1 MRRKFTYIIFHFI
14 VFCLTGSLYSQLAYS
29 PLIDSIIN
37 LSTLQSMSILDREL
51 SGDTST
57 IIGGL
62 PYTITSRY
70 YSNISN
76 DKAAQY
82 IYEKFLSFG
91 LDTRYMNFR
100 PATNGANVIATRPGT
115 RYPDR
120 QYIICGH
127 FDDMPSS
134 GLAPGADDNA
144 SGTCAVIEAARL
156 ISPLILDYT
165 VVFIAFDQEELGLYG
180 SRAYADTAYNINH
193 DTILGVINLDMIAW
207 DSNDDYKLSVH
218 VNNNSLDFAGDV
230 ISAYNIYQPAL
241 IPATTFSMSGGSDH
255 QSFWNRGYKA
265 ILAIESISDFNAY
278 YHTSNDKFQYVNVPF
293 FASMTK
299 AAIAALLSFAFD
311 FRIAFEHSPLVSNND
326 TTDRTAVVTIN
337 SPQSLALTGTNS
349 PRLYYKVNEGPL
361 DFVNSFYNNLD
372 TFMFTIPGQS
382 LGSTVSYYFAAQ
394 DSIGRFV
401 GTLPAGGR
409 GINPPGLIAPA
420 TFFTYQI
427 ANIDTFSQCSNTLPK
442 PILDNQS
449 TYDTIHVTQSGNIID
464 LNVNLT
470 IYHTYD
476 GDLSIYLK
484 SPNMNEIDLSSGNGG
499 GGDNYINTTFDDE
512 APIPITSG
520 TPPFTGSYRPEQP
533 LSIFD
538 NLPVAG
544 DWILR
549 VTDNAT
555 LDTGTLMSWCLLFE
569 RSIFIGAHSNSQP
582 FKFEL
587 SQNYPNPFNSSTKI
601 SFTLSKKSDV
611 RIILYDVLGREVKS
625 LVNGRLNE
633 GRFDIYM
640 NANDLASGVYFYTM
654 YIDGSFFNTKK
665 MVMVK

>member
-1 MRRKFTYIIFHFI
+1 MKNKIIQIIFPLI
-14 VFCLTGSLYSQLAYS
+14 LFCFTGSLYSQLAYS

-37 LSTLQSMSILDREL
+37 LSTAESISILDREL

-70 YSNISN
+70 YSNPSN

-82 IYEKFLSFG
+82 IYEKFESYGLS
-91 LDTRYMNFR
+91 TRYMNFR
-100 PATNGANVIATRPGT
+100 PATNGANVIATKLGT
-115 RYPDR
+115 RFPNK

-144 SGTCAVIEAARL
+144 SGTCAVVEAARL
-156 ISPLILDYT
+156 ISPYSLDYT

-207 DSNDDYKLSVH
+207 DSNNDYELSMH
-218 VNNNSLDFAGDV
+218 VNNNSLGFANDV
-230 ISAYNIYQPAL
+230 ISAFNIYQPVL
-241 IPATTFSMSGGSDH
+241 VPAITFSMSGGSDH
-255 QSFWNRGYKA
+255 QSFWTRGYKA
-265 ILAIESISDFNAY
+265 ILAIESTTDFNTY
-278 YHTSNDKFQYVNVPF
+278 YHTSNDKFQYLNVPYF
-293 FASMTK
+293 SSMTK
-299 AAIAALLSFAFD
+299 AAIASLLSFALD
-311 FRIAFEHSPLVSNND
+311 VRITFMHTPLVSSND
-326 TTDRTAVVTIN
+326 TTDRAAVVTIN
-337 SPQSLALTGTNS
+337 SPRLLALAGANA
-349 PRLYYKVNEGPL
+349 PRLYYKVNGGL
-361 DFVNSFYNNLD
+361 LYHQSAFYNNLD

-394 DSIGRFV
+394 DSLGTFV

-409 GINPPGLIAPA
+409 GINPPGVIAPA
-420 TFFTYQI
+420 TFFTYQV
-427 ANIDTFSQCSNTLPK
+427 ANIDTFSQCSSTLPK

-449 TYDTIHVTQSGNIID
+449 TYDTIHVTQSGNVID

-470 IYHTYD
+470 IYHTWD
-476 GDLSIYLK
+476 ADLSIYLK
-484 SPNMNEIDLSSGNGG
+484 SPNLNEIDLSSGNGG
-499 GGDNYINTTFDDE
+499 SGDNYINTTFDDE
-512 APIPITSG
+512 ASIPITSG

-533 LSIFD
+533 LSTFD

-544 DWILR
+544 DWVLR
-549 VTDNAT
+549 VSDNAYG
-555 LDTGTLMSWCLLFE
+555 DTGLLMSWCLLFE
-569 RSIFIGAHSNSQP
+569 RSLFIGANTNQQP
-582 FKFEL
+582 LSFEL
-587 SQNYPNPFNSSTKI
+587 SQNYPNPFNSSTRI
-601 SFTLSKKSDV
+601 SFTLRRKSDV

-625 LVNGRLNE
+625 LVNGKLNE
-633 GRFDIYM
+633 GRFDIYL

-654 YIDGSFFNTKK
+654 YIDGNFFNTKK
-665 MVMVK
+665 MILIK